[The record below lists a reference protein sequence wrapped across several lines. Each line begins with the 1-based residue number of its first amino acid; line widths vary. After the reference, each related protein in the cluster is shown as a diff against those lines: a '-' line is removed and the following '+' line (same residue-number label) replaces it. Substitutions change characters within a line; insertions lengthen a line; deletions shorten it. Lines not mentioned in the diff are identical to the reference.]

1 MRRNLK
7 VTRTDT
13 VTNEFP
19 WEISGKAPIQIQIGR
34 RKLRWTGQ
42 AVKEHPGID
51 TRKALNWNPLDK
63 QKRGPPPQNNLVT
76 RCTG

>member
-13 VTNEFP
+13 VTNEVP

-51 TRKALNWNPLDK
+51 KRKALNCNPQEK
-63 QKRGPPPQNNLVT
+63 QKRGPPQNNLVT